1 VTILPQPP
9 TTLSIESVTN
19 LQLAIVTIARL
30 ALNAAFRIIYPLQP
44 FLSDQFN
51 ADLQTVSTLVTIQLL
66 ASLVSPLGGT
76 LADTRGE
83 RTTMSLGLL
92 LFCVG
97 TLTCA
102 LTAGFTAFLTGYAL
116 IGLGVSIYQPAAT
129 AYLSARTPYSR
140 RGWALGILETS
151 WAGAALLGVAPL
163 MQVVQITRSTMPVY
177 GALCAAGV
185 ISLALVRFALPR
197 VVHRKHATE
206 RRRIDWSAIRT
217 PTVFAIIAVMAM
229 TMFAYDIYGVAQGQ
243 WLREAFQANDGMLG
257 QIFVAA
263 GAAELC
269 GSLLVIFLADR
280 IGKKRAA
287 FGGFICAALFL
298 GALPFA
304 TGWGMLLVLLFLF
317 FLAEEFAIV
326 ATLPLVSGVAP
337 TARGTVVSLTMTI
350 ANIARAVGS
359 VTSSAIFLA
368 FGIGGITWIAAGC
381 MFVAILIGYLYVTET
396 EAQAEFVPAVL

>member
-1 VTILPQPP
+1 VTIASQSVTMPSFEP
-9 TTLSIESVTN
+9 VTN

-51 ADLQTVSTLVTIQLL
+51 ADLQTVSMLVTIQLL

-92 LFCVG
+92 LFCIG

-102 LTAGFTAFLTGYAL
+102 LTAGFTSFLAGYAL

-163 MQVVQITRSTMPVY
+163 MQVVQMTRSTIPVY
-177 GALCAAGV
+177 GILCGAGV

-197 VVHRKHATE
+197 VAHRRQTGE
-206 RRRIDWSAIRT
+206 ERRIDWPAIRT
-217 PTVFAIIAVMAM
+217 PTVFAMVTVMALM
-229 TMFAYDIYGVAQGQ
+229 MFAYDIYGVAQGQ
-243 WLREAFQANDGMLG
+243 WLREAFQATDGMLG

-287 FGGFICAALFL
+287 FGGFVCAALCL
-298 GALPFA
+298 AALPFA
-304 TGWGMLLVLLFLF
+304 PTWTGLLALLFLF
-317 FLAEEFAIV
+317 FLTEEFAIV
-326 ATLPLVSGVAP
+326 AAIPLISGVAP
-337 TARGTVVSLTMTI
+337 TARGTTVSLTMTI
-350 ANIARAVGS
+350 ANIARAIGS

-368 FGIGGITWIAAGC
+368 FGIIGITWVAAVVMLAG
-381 MFVAILIGYLYVTET
+381 ILIGVTYIIET
-396 EAQAEFVPAVL
+396 EAQAEVVSV